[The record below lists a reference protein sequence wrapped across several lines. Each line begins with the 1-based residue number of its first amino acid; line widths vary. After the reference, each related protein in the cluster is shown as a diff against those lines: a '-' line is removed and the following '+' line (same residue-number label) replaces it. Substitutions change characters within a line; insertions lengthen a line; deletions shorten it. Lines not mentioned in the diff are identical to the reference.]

1 MYIYDYMC
9 PRVCVYVRVCVCVR
23 VCVYVCMYKY
33 SVDGVEELLEDSPAW
48 ELLAWELLEDS
59 ASALACPLLE
69 AHGR

>member
-1 MYIYDYMC
+1 VPAC
-9 PRVCVYVRVCVCVR
+9 VCVCACVCVR
-23 VCVYVCMYKY
+23 VRVRVYVYVCMYKY